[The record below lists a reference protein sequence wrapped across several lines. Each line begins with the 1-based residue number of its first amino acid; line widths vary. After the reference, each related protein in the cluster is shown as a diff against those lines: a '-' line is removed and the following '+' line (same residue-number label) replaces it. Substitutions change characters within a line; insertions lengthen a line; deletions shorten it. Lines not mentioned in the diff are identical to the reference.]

1 MPPDPRPP
9 QPADLLALVRQLF
22 AGGRVFYTDH
32 ANERMEERGF
42 DQEDVKRIVMKGRVA
57 GPISA
62 GKKRGDW
69 ECKIV
74 SPLLD
79 TSRAAGVV
87 TCVNKGNRL
96 IIVTVEWEDS
106 R

>member
-1 MPPDPRPP
+1 
-9 QPADLLALVRQLF
+9 
-22 AGGRVFYTDH
+22 VFYADH
-32 ANERMEERGF
+32 ANQRMEERGF
-42 DQEDVKRIVMKGRVA
+42 DQEEVKRIVMKGRGA

-62 GKKRGDW
+62 GRKRGDW

-79 TSRAAGVV
+79 TSRAAGVI
-87 TCVNKGNRL
+87 TCVNQRKRNRL